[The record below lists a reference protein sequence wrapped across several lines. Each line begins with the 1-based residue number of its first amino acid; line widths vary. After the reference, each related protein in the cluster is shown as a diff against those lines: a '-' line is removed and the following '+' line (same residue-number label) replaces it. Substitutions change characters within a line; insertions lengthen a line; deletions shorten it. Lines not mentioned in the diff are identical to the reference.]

1 MISYHTILQIWRVRK
16 SKKPEYLNEMLNPE
30 YERQTRRI
38 IEGNIRIQEPKTS
51 LGKKAIRFRGAKM
64 WNTLP
69 AHLKT
74 VTGEVQSYKK
84 QLKIWV
90 RENVEM

>member
-1 MISYHTILQIWRVRK
+1 
-16 SKKPEYLNEMLNPE
+16 MLNPE
-30 YERQTRRI
+30 YEQRTRCV
-38 IEGNIRIQEPKTS
+38 IEGNIKSQEPKTS
-51 LGKKAIRFRGAKM
+51 LGKKALRFRGASM

-69 AHLKT
+69 ANLKI

-90 RENVEM
+90 RENVDM

>member
-1 MISYHTILQIWRVRK
+1 
-16 SKKPEYLNEMLNPE
+16 MLNPV
-30 YERQTRRI
+30 YERQTRQI

-51 LGKKAIRFRGAKM
+51 LGMKAIRFRGVSM

-69 AHLKT
+69 VNLKT
-74 VTGEVQSYKK
+74 VRGEVQSYKR
-84 QLKIWV
+84 QLKKWV